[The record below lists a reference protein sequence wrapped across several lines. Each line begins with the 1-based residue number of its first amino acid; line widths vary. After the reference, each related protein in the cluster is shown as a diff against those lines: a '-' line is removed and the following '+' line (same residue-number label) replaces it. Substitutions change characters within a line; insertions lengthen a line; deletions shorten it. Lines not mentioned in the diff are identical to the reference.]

1 MNFDKDAISYAAFC
15 ESFRWEVPERF
26 NIGVDVC
33 GRWAEDR
40 SRFALYY
47 EDEDGFTS
55 AHSFWDIQREA
66 NRLSNA
72 LAALGTLR
80 GDRVAIMLPQ
90 CPETAIAHVAIYQM
104 GAVAVPLSHL
114 FGTDALEFRLA
125 NSAAHVAIVDETTLP
140 KLAEVRHRLPHLKHV
155 IGVGKMEAHGVKSW
169 NAVLEHASTRYTPT
183 DTAADD
189 PAMIIY
195 TSGTTGNAKGALMAH
210 RTLIGN
216 LTGYVCSHNFFP
228 QSRDM
233 FWSPADWA
241 WTGGLWDV
249 LLPTWHFGMPLLAYK
264 GRFDAQKA
272 FVLMEK
278 YGVRNTFLFPTALK
292 MMMKAV
298 PDPKAA
304 YHLDLRSIM
313 SAGEPVGEAV
323 FHWAKE
329 KLGVSI
335 NEMFGQTEMNYVVGN
350 CAAKWAPKPGAMGR
364 GYPGHRVAI
373 VDADGN
379 QLPAGEVGEVAVHR
393 QCNGQNDPVIM
404 LEYWKNP
411 EATAE
416 KFIGIGENA
425 GWGLTGDLAKADEE
439 GYLWYQGRS
448 DDVFKSGGYR
458 IGPSEIENCLLKHHA
473 VANCAVIGVPDKA
486 RGTVVKAFVVLQQGV
501 GGTPELVA
509 EMQQHVRQYLAA
521 YETPKA
527 IEFIDVLPMTTTGKV
542 QRRVLRAREAE
553 NIQESAN
560 GGSA

>member
-304 YHLDLRSIM
+304 YDLDLRSIM